1 MSWSA
6 THRIT
11 LEPTGGGSLKHWL
24 VMLCK
29 DPYSQGG
36 LVGVTEEDFRGQRSP
51 TWRWRADDDS
61 WWHMGRPMSLV
72 QRGAMRVEPVKVA
85 DAKPSTLRYLR
96 RGQGTTPSSPL
107 IDPGAPTPR
116 G

>member
-72 QRGAMRVEPVKVA
+72 QRSAMRVEPVKVA

>member
-1 MSWSA
+1 MTWSA

-36 LVGVTEEDFRGQRSP
+36 LVGVTEEDFRGQRTP

-61 WWHMGRPMSLV
+61 WWHMGRPMPLV
-72 QRGAMRVEPVKVA
+72 QRGAMRVEPVMVE
-85 DAKPSTLRYLR
+85 DAKPTTLRYLR